1 MFLKE
6 VPLYVLHT
14 PLNLLLINIRE
25 ISVVWGHE
33 LILFPV
39 RNVMDIGHLNGSS
52 VLVCMTLGRPPTGEV
67 AYLLRT
73 LD

>member
-39 RNVMDIGHLNGSS
+39 RNVMDI
-52 VLVCMTLGRPPTGEV
+52 
-67 AYLLRT
+67 
-73 LD
+73 